1 MKMRLFKCSLL
12 LLALLLGSFQSG
24 KKARLDQEEARR
36 AFSYLN
42 EIRSRPEKFLQ
53 KFPFLSKHTISK
65 NSLLWND
72 QLAKAAETKALDMA
86 NRKYF
91 AHVDPEGYGMNYYID
106 KGGYQL
112 NKDWLKNKRSNNFES
127 IAYGLKDGE
136 STINTL
142 IIDKGIAGLGH
153 RKHLLGIDAWNS
165 SLTDIGIGFASIE
178 RKEGYPETYV
188 CIIIAKHD
196 W

>member
-1 MKMRLFKCSLL
+1 MRVFKMLLVLF
-12 LLALLLGSFQSG
+12 ALLSSGFQSN
-24 KKARLDQEEARR
+24 KKAVLNKAEAER
-36 AFSYLN
+36 AFQYLN
-42 EIRSRPEKFLQ
+42 QIRTNPEKFQ
-53 KFPFLSKHTISK
+53 DRFPFLSQHKIRKTA
-65 NSLLWND
+65 LTWNE
-72 QLAKAAETKALDMA
+72 QLAKVAETKALDMA

-91 AHVDPEGYGMNYYID
+91 AHVDPEGYGMNYYIH

-127 IAYGLKDGE
+127 LAYGLKDGE

-142 IIDKGIAGLGH
+142 IIDKGIPGLGH
-153 RKHLLGIDAWNS
+153 RKHLLGIEDWNS
-165 SLTDIGIGFASIE
+165 SLTDIGIGFARID
-178 RKEGYPETYV
+178 RNAGYTETYV

>member
-1 MKMRLFKCSLL
+1 MRVFRIFLVLFAFLL
-12 LLALLLGSFQSG
+12 SSFQSN
-24 KKARLDQEEARR
+24 KKARLDKDEAAR
-36 AFSYLN
+36 AFQYLN
-42 EIRSRPEKFLQ
+42 KIRTNPEKFRDQ
-53 KFPFLSKHTISK
+53 FPFLSKHKLQKTA
-65 NSLLWND
+65 LTWNE
-72 QLAKAAETKALDMA
+72 QLAKVAETKALDMA

-91 AHVDPEGYGMNYYID
+91 SHVDPEGYGMNYYIQ

-127 IAYGLKDGE
+127 LAYGLKDGE

-142 IIDKGIAGLGH
+142 IIDKGIPGLGH
-153 RKHLLGIDAWNS
+153 RKHLLGIDDWNS

-178 RKEGYPETYV
+178 RRAGYPETYV
-188 CIIIAKHD
+188 CILIAKHD